1 MNRCAHCL
9 VCAAMA
15 HQRPDPTT
23 ERFLERMYSA
33 MRVCIASAP
42 LGATGLVITAVAG
55 LADEAQHA
63 PSIVRLMTLAK
74 LYPDEM
80 GEAVGRLVDLV
91 LADKLPAIREAMA
104 R

>member
-1 MNRCAHCL
+1 M
-9 VCAAMA
+9 
-15 HQRPDPTT
+15 
-23 ERFLERMYSA
+23 
-33 MRVCIASAP
+33 
-42 LGATGLVITAVAG
+42 ITACAG
-55 LADEAQHA
+55 LTDDAQHA
-63 PSIVRLMTLAK
+63 ASIVRLMTLAK